1 MQSAAFLSSQP
12 CDVLQ
17 NAHGRLPT
25 MNQPVRSFVHS
36 VPSSVPQQ
44 HGATEMPSAT
54 GRVGRNI
61 DTLRTQVETRL
72 VAAFTEAAPQ
82 YQVKAASL
90 APVIGASAST
100 LEGYRQRFP
109 QAAVNLVLLGQRLP
123 MFGLE
128 MMDIMGIDIDA
139 QRDSYAQFLELQRR
153 IRGQ

>member
-1 MQSAAFLSSQP
+1 
-12 CDVLQ
+12 
-17 NAHGRLPT
+17 
-25 MNQPVRSFVHS
+25 
-36 VPSSVPQQ
+36 
-44 HGATEMPSAT
+44 MPSAT

>member
-1 MQSAAFLSSQP
+1 MQSALLSHDP
-12 CDVLQ
+12 CGARQRPEGSLSAMQ
-17 NAHGRLPT
+17 SS
-25 MNQPVRSFVHS
+25 VRSFVHS